1 MTILEQVEQNFAS
14 ANKVDFFATSNL
26 EKEPSLIL
34 IWFSDNPD
42 NHIESYNLLC
52 ENYDHYQLTAVISIV
67 DNKISLQIVD
77 SDTADVISINNLSF
91 DKGHLETFQEAT
103 PTEWRF
109 IFAFG
114 FIDKTGIINIYQPNN
129 MTSLLSFA
137 GYKVVTTS

>member
-1 MTILEQVEQNFAS
+1 MTVLEQVEQNFAT
-14 ANKVDFFATSNL
+14 ANKVDFYGTTNL

-34 IWFSDNPD
+34 LWFSDDPN
-42 NHIESYNLLC
+42 NHIDSYNLIC
-52 ENYDHYQLTAVISIV
+52 KNYDHYQLTAVISIA

-91 DKGHLETFQEAT
+91 DKEHLAKFQNAT

-114 FIDKTGIINIYQPNN
+114 MVDKDGIVKLYQPKT
-129 MTSLLSFA
+129 MISLLSFA
-137 GYKVVTTS
+137 GYKVVSTS